1 MSTQTAPHAS
11 SQARLI
17 LLTCILFFSYICIG
31 ISLPVVPIHVTGQ
44 LHLGNAW
51 AGLAVGTMF
60 FATIATRGY
69 AGHFSDRF
77 GAKRATLR
85 GLACYVIG
93 ALVSALSGML
103 APNSLLAF
111 SVLVV
116 GRLALGVGES
126 LVAVGVISWGISL
139 VGPAN
144 SGRVLAMVGAA
155 IYGALAL
162 GGPIGLTLLEHFGF
176 SGAMSVSALL
186 SGLGML
192 TILPLAGAPAHPDVT
207 RPSLTSVVKQIWQH
221 GAIVCLQGIG
231 FAAIGAF
238 FALYFRAQE
247 WSHAGFG
254 LTAFGVGFVL
264 VRLFLGH
271 LPDRMGALQLAIASL
286 AVEAIGQ
293 ALIWTATSPA
303 QAFVGAF
310 MTGLGCS
317 LIFPAMGREVV
328 HLVAPHLR
336 GTALGGFSAFQD
348 IAYGLTGPLAGYLA
362 DRAGYGSVFLAG
374 GCAAVVGVLM
384 AMRLLN
390 KGRWLENEVYGST
403 PMKHSRTDHD

>member
-1 MSTQTAPHAS
+1 MSSQIAPNT
-11 SQARLI
+11 SQARLV
-17 LLTCILFFSYICIG
+17 LLTCILFFSYLCIG

-44 LHLGNAW
+44 LGLGNVW
-51 AGLAVGTMF
+51 AGLAVGAVF
-60 FATIATRGY
+60 FSTIATRGY
-69 AGHFSDRF
+69 AGHFSDRL

-85 GLACYVIG
+85 GLAFYVIG

-103 APNSLLAF
+103 VQTSWLAF
-111 SVLVV
+111 SVLIV
-116 GRLALGVGES
+116 GRLVLGVGES

-144 SGRVLAMVGAA
+144 SGRVLALVGAA

-162 GGPIGLTLLEHFGF
+162 GGPIGLNLLEHFGF
-176 SGAMSVSALL
+176 SGAMGISALL
-186 SGLGML
+186 SGLGIL
-192 TILPLAGAPAHPDVT
+192 TILPLGGAPAHPDVT
-207 RPSLTSVVKQIWQH
+207 RPSFSSVVRQIWQH
-221 GAIVCLQGIG
+221 GTIVCLQGIG

-238 FALYFRAQE
+238 FALHFRALG

-303 QAFVGAF
+303 QAFLGAF

-336 GTALGGFSAFQD
+336 GTALGGFTAFQD
-348 IAYGLTGPLAGYLA
+348 IAYGLTGPLAGFLA
-362 DRAGYGSVFLAG
+362 DREGYGSVFLAG
-374 GCAAVVGVLM
+374 CCAAGIGILVALKLAERGKP
-384 AMRLLN
+384 A
-390 KGRWLENEVYGST
+390 
-403 PMKHSRTDHD
+403 